1 MKKLVRFAVITAC
14 VMMCWSCID
23 EEDFDFDR
31 LSQTTINPALGVRLF
46 DTEVK
51 LSDFLNFDSLLADVE
66 GMELISRND
75 GNGEYL
81 EFVYTR
87 SDTFDVNDFVG
98 IIDGMSDVSIEL
110 PAISVPDVSSLVS
123 SGVDLSDVSVA
134 YPALGVEME
143 DISVEVPEI
152 EEGVSIDSLILTS
165 GGIGIQSSTVLPFDV
180 YIELSSSGIKDIL
193 TGMPYTQRIQICS
206 STGTLPSNSIDLSGY
221 AVSLKDSVGQG
232 DKTFLDLR
240 YRIVIDLTSNLSST
254 GGDFAVNTTLN
265 IMPLR
270 IDLAYGKVGN
280 AVVPVSDSIDLAY
293 FDNEEVSNFIS
304 SGGIDFQKLTFEVE
318 TATNVGIG
326 AYVVPNVYSITA
338 NGLRTAFFAPTDTLR
353 ITRAPLPG
361 QIGTSSNILT
371 TDAAA
376 IEVLPNKIHYNLDIH
391 FSDRLYDQSYP
402 AFVYPFSSFIAMNTR
417 TRLPLTAKLTD
428 LHYETETSSLN
439 FLEENDYIKS
449 AELNLMVENEFP
461 ASLEVN
467 FYLADSN
474 GNIFDTLF
482 AKPLVIEGSPVDS
495 DGNVLRPRQDNI
507 KLELTAE
514 KYEVL
519 RQASS
524 VKFAIRLNTSSDS
537 GSNRPYVRFK
547 KDAAVRIN
555 ASVKAITNIT
565 F

>member
-1 MKKLVRFAVITAC
+1 MKKLVRFAVMTVC

-193 TGMPYTQRIQICS
+193 TGMPYTQQAYSDMFFDRNAAKQQHRPVRVCRIAQRQRW
-206 STGTLPSNSIDLSGY
+206 SG
-221 AVSLKDSVGQG
+221 
-232 DKTFLDLR
+232 R
-240 YRIVIDLTSNLSST
+240 
-254 GGDFAVNTTLN
+254 
-265 IMPLR
+265 
-270 IDLAYGKVGN
+270 
-280 AVVPVSDSIDLAY
+280 
-293 FDNEEVSNFIS
+293 
-304 SGGIDFQKLTFEVE
+304 
-318 TATNVGIG
+318 
-326 AYVVPNVYSITA
+326 
-338 NGLRTAFFAPTDTLR
+338 
-353 ITRAPLPG
+353 
-361 QIGTSSNILT
+361 
-371 TDAAA
+371 
-376 IEVLPNKIHYNLDIH
+376 
-391 FSDRLYDQSYP
+391 
-402 AFVYPFSSFIAMNTR
+402 
-417 TRLPLTAKLTD
+417 
-428 LHYETETSSLN
+428 
-439 FLEENDYIKS
+439 
-449 AELNLMVENEFP
+449 
-461 ASLEVN
+461 
-467 FYLADSN
+467 
-474 GNIFDTLF
+474 
-482 AKPLVIEGSPVDS
+482 
-495 DGNVLRPRQDNI
+495 
-507 KLELTAE
+507 
-514 KYEVL
+514 
-519 RQASS
+519 
-524 VKFAIRLNTSSDS
+524 
-537 GSNRPYVRFK
+537 
-547 KDAAVRIN
+547 
-555 ASVKAITNIT
+555 
-565 F
+565 